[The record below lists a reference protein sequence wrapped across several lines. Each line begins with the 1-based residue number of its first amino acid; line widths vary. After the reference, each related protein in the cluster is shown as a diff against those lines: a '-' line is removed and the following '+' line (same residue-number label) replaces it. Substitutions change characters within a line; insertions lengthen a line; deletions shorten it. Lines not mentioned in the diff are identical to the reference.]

1 MRAVAMKIAM
11 LFSGGKD
18 SNLALHRLV
27 RAGHE
32 VAALVTAL
40 PSRSDSWMF
49 HCPNAHLASAQAE
62 CLGIPWE
69 PIPVSGSEGI
79 EVSELERGIQ
89 EVQRRRGIEALG
101 TGAIASRYQRSR
113 IDEVCSR
120 LGLECASPLWGEDEE
135 SLLREL
141 VKLSFEVYFASVSA
155 EGLTR
160 EWLGRRLDQGAIS
173 SLLSI
178 KERYKINI
186 SGEGGEYETFV
197 ADSPLFRS
205 KIRITS
211 ASSSW
216 HRNWGVWEIS
226 SYEIIKKT

>member
-1 MRAVAMKIAM
+1 MRSVAMKIAM

-18 SNLALHRLV
+18 SNLALYRLV
-27 RAGHE
+27 KSGHE

-49 HCPNAHLASAQAE
+49 HYPNAHLASAQAE

-69 PIPVSGSEGI
+69 SIRVSGEEGI
-79 EVSELERGIQ
+79 EVEELERGI
-89 EVQRRRGIEALG
+89 EAIKRRREIEALG

-113 IDEVCSR
+113 IAEVCSR

-141 VKLSFEVYFASVSA
+141 IGLNFEVYFASVSA

-160 EWLGRRLDQGAIS
+160 EWLGRRLDQGALA

-178 KERYKINI
+178 KDRYKINI

-197 ADSPLFRS
+197 ADSPLFRR
-205 KIRITS
+205 KIRITA
-211 ASSSW
+211 ASPSW
-216 HRNWGVWEIS
+216 SRNWGVWEIS
-226 SYEIIKKT
+226 GYEIVKKG